1 MEPNLNNI
9 NNNTNL
15 NFTQDTDELF
25 NRESQNSPQ
34 QGRERPN
41 RENFFLAD
49 ENNNKKMIDDGITMI
64 IEYVMQE
71 KMCPNIMPYQEK
83 LMAYLKEKI
92 ESQVKMKK
100 IRI

>member
-1 MEPNLNNI
+1 MEPNLNNN
-9 NNNTNL
+9 NNNTNP

-34 QGRERPN
+34 QDREHPN

-49 ENNNKKMIDDGITMI
+49 ENHNKKTIDDGITMI

-92 ESQVKMKK
+92 ESQVIIKK
-100 IRI
+100 NKN